1 MAKVKM
7 AKYLQLLPEKYAKLY
22 EQQLLHNWNI
32 EEAWKDVKIN
42 GALSVIDMTL
52 RDGEQQTGVYF
63 TPEQKLDLFKE
74 MEDVGFHGMEV
85 GFPAVSEDERKACKL
100 IFDENPRGM
109 NFVMCRTKKSDI
121 DAAIEVGAPS
131 INMFTS
137 SSDLHIQYKQK
148 LDRESN
154 IQNALEVCDYVKDH
168 DLRVIFGREDC
179 SRADISYMCKLIIAV
194 RERLQNNWAGY
205 GLADTTGSLTPR
217 TTKWWINAV
226 MKEMAN
232 QGHPELFPI
241 GIHCHNDY
249 GLATANVIA
258 SLEERCGGLNGTMTG
273 IGERAGNTP
282 IEEVIFILQ
291 GLLGIKLKI
300 NMERLFEVAQKVSRY
315 AGVPI
320 PINKPCIGANNFK
333 HESGIHAAG
342 QLAHPHVY
350 EAIPH
355 QWTGRESVFRFGK
368 FSGTEVVL
376 KEALE
381 PYGIKPTKKQLYEI
395 VMEVKREQ
403 IRIGKEK
410 FEKFVEL
417 YNEVM
422 GSMGM
427 PIEKV
432 VEIAKSKIEPLE
444 QGQVIVQK

>member
-1 MAKVKM
+1 MVKLKM
-7 AKYLQLLPEKYAKLY
+7 EKYLKLLPESYAKIY
-22 EQQLLHNWNI
+22 EQGLLHNWNI
-32 EEAWKDVKIN
+32 EGGWKGVKVSSS
-42 GALSVIDMTL
+42 LSVIDMTL

-63 TPEQKLDLFKE
+63 TPEQKLELFQD
-74 MEDVGFHGMEV
+74 MEEVGFHGMEV
-85 GFPAVSEDERKACKL
+85 GFPAVSEDEREAIKL
-100 IFDENPRGM
+100 IFDQKPKGI
-109 NFVMCRTKKSDI
+109 NFVMCRTKISDI
-121 DAAIEVGAPS
+121 DAALAVGAPA

-137 SSDLHIQYKQK
+137 SSDFHMQYKQK
-148 LDRESN
+148 INRE
-154 IQNALEVCDYVKDH
+154 QNMEQTLKVCDYARDH

-179 SRADISYMCKLIIAV
+179 SRADIEYMVKLIIAA

-217 TTKWWINAV
+217 TTKWWITSI
-226 MKEMAN
+226 MEEFGR
-232 QGHPELFPI
+232 QGRPDLFPI

-249 GLATANVIA
+249 GLATANVLA
-258 SLEERCGGLNGTMTG
+258 SLEVGCNGMNGTITG

-282 IEEVIFILQ
+282 IEEVIMAVQ

-300 NMERLFEVAQKVSRY
+300 NMEKLFELAKKVSRY

-381 PYGIKPTKKQLYEI
+381 PYGIKPNREQLREI

-403 IRIGKEK
+403 IRLGKEK
-410 FEKFVEL
+410 YEAFVKQ

-422 GSMGM
+422 NTMGM
-427 PIEKV
+427 TIEKV
-432 VEIAKSKIEPLE
+432 VEIANKKMQAVEQVPKITR
-444 QGQVIVQK
+444 